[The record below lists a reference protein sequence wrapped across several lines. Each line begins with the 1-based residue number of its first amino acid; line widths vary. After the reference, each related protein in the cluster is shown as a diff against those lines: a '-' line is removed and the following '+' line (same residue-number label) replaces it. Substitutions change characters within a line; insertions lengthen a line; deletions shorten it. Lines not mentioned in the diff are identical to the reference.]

1 MSEIEENILIIL
13 KIFQTNSW
21 TLTSQT
27 LNGHPEIGFYGASM
41 IESAPHLIMIGGT
54 DGLNYYDNVY
64 AYNEEFGFYD
74 TGVKLSSPKAEM
86 AALALQQKDD
96 VSTTTTTTTTT
107 TTVTTP
113 QQP

>member
-1 MSEIEENILIIL
+1 M
-13 KIFQTNSW
+13 
-21 TLTSQT
+21 SQT

-41 IESAPHLIMIGGT
+41 IESAPHLILIGGT

-86 AALALQQKDD
+86 AAVALHKNDD
-96 VSTTTTTTTTT
+96 NRSTTTATTT
-107 TTVTTP
+107 